1 METIMPIP
9 AQNTEI
15 IAEQMTTL
23 RKLLKILIADNAG
36 KIINAEINKEPT
48 KFIANTMTNAV
59 ITAISKLYLSA

>member
-9 AQNTEI
+9 AQNTEMT
-15 IAEQMTTL
+15 AEQMTTL